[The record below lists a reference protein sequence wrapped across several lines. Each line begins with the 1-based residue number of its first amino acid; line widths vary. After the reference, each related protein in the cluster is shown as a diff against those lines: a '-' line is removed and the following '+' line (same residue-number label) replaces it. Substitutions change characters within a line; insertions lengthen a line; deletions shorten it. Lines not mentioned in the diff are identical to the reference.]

1 MRRILIDRA
10 RDKDRLKRGGGR
22 ERIDLDSL
30 QLAFDCPI
38 DDLLAVDEA
47 LQNLTAEDASSAQL
61 VKLRFFAGL
70 SLVEAA
76 EVMGISR
83 RVADRLWAFARAWL
97 YNALRDAD
105 LLEDS
110 RIS

>member
-1 MRRILIDRA
+1 MRRILINRA

-30 QLAFDCPI
+30 QLAVDCPI

-47 LQNLTAEDASSAQL
+47 LQKLAAEDAPCAEL

-70 SLVEAA
+70 SLTEAA
-76 EVMGISR
+76 DVLGVSR

-97 YNALRDAD
+97 YKALSDAD